1 MLKLIAD
8 PRSIL
13 HDDGTIQL
21 TDEQAKA
28 ILDMRLLKLTQLGMD
43 EIIDEV
49 EKLAAT
55 ITDLLDILRSRERVQ
70 TIIRDELSEVKE
82 KFATPRR
89 SIFTEGG
96 MDFEDEDLIAVE
108 DMVVTVTSS
117 GYVKRTALDTY
128 RAQRRGGKGRSGMSM
143 KDEDYVTTV
152 FVATTHTPVLFFS
165 STGMAYK
172 LKVWKLPLGGP
183 ATRGKA
189 LVNLLPLDQDETINS
204 IMALPENEE
213 DWANMDI
220 MFAARSGGVR
230 RNSLADFTR
239 VNRNGKIAM
248 KPDEGDGIVDVRLCS
263 EDDDLLLTSAMG
275 KAIRFKVTDVRR
287 FVGRT
292 SSGVR
297 GIKLADGDEVISM
310 AVLRHVDVETD
321 EARAYMKHANAMRR
335 ALGEGEDESPDD
347 VIESSLSDERI
358 GELGGKEQFLL
369 TLADD
374 GFGKRS
380 SSYDYR
386 CMNRGGQGVT
396 AQELSR
402 KGEDNARL
410 VRSFSIEEQDQLM
423 IVTDGGQLIRCP
435 VKNIRIVSRSS
446 RGVTVIRVKDEE
458 RVVSVERIED
468 SDEDDE
474 AGETPEATSET

>member
-1 MLKLIAD
+1 
-8 PRSIL
+8 
-13 HDDGTIQL
+13 
-21 TDEQAKA
+21 
-28 ILDMRLLKLTQLGMD
+28 
-43 EIIDEV
+43 
-49 EKLAAT
+49 
-55 ITDLLDILRSRERVQ
+55 
-70 TIIRDELSEVKE
+70 
-82 KFATPRR
+82 
-89 SIFTEGG
+89 
-96 MDFEDEDLIAVE
+96 
-108 DMVVTVTSS
+108 
-117 GYVKRTALDTY
+117 
-128 RAQRRGGKGRSGMSM
+128 M

-213 DWANMDI
+213 DWANLDI
-220 MFAARSGGVR
+220 MFASRSGGVR

-248 KPDEGDGIVDVRLCS
+248 KPDEGDGIVDVRLCN

-297 GIKLADGDEVISM
+297 GIRLADGDEVISM

-335 ALGEGEDESPDD
+335 ALGEGEEDGADD
-347 VIESSLSDERI
+347 VDIESSLLDERI

-402 KGEDNARL
+402 KGADNARL
-410 VRSFSIEEQDQLM
+410 VRSFSIEDEDQLM

-468 SDEDDE
+468 SDDDE
-474 AGETPEATSET
+474 DGDSSAPPSTPDEKPSAS

>member
-1 MLKLIAD
+1 M
-8 PRSIL
+8 
-13 HDDGTIQL
+13 
-21 TDEQAKA
+21 
-28 ILDMRLLKLTQLGMD
+28 
-43 EIIDEV
+43 
-49 EKLAAT
+49 
-55 ITDLLDILRSRERVQ
+55 
-70 TIIRDELSEVKE
+70 
-82 KFATPRR
+82 
-89 SIFTEGG
+89 
-96 MDFEDEDLIAVE
+96 
-108 DMVVTVTSS
+108 
-117 GYVKRTALDTY
+117 
-128 RAQRRGGKGRSGMSM
+128 
-143 KDEDYVTTV
+143 
-152 FVATTHTPVLFFS
+152 
-165 STGMAYK
+165 
-172 LKVWKLPLGGP
+172 
-183 ATRGKA
+183 
-189 LVNLLPLDQDETINS
+189 
-204 IMALPENEE
+204 
-213 DWANMDI
+213 
-220 MFAARSGGVR
+220 
-230 RNSLADFTR
+230 
-239 VNRNGKIAM
+239 NRNGKIAM

-335 ALGEGEDESPDD
+335 ALGEGDD
-347 VIESSLSDERI
+347 DSSDDAEIESTLSEERI

-402 KGEDNARL
+402 KGADNARL
-410 VRSFSIEEQDQLM
+410 VRSFSIEDEDQLM

-435 VKNIRIVSRSS
+435 VRNISIVSRSA

-468 SDEDDE
+468 SDEEDDTDSE
-474 AGETPEATSET
+474 SPNTGESPEDKPEA

>member
-1 MLKLIAD
+1 
-8 PRSIL
+8 
-13 HDDGTIQL
+13 
-21 TDEQAKA
+21 
-28 ILDMRLLKLTQLGMD
+28 
-43 EIIDEV
+43 
-49 EKLAAT
+49 
-55 ITDLLDILRSRERVQ
+55 
-70 TIIRDELSEVKE
+70 
-82 KFATPRR
+82 
-89 SIFTEGG
+89 
-96 MDFEDEDLIAVE
+96 
-108 DMVVTVTSS
+108 
-117 GYVKRTALDTY
+117 
-128 RAQRRGGKGRSGMSM
+128 
-143 KDEDYVTTV
+143 
-152 FVATTHTPVLFFS
+152 
-165 STGMAYK
+165 
-172 LKVWKLPLGGP
+172 
-183 ATRGKA
+183 
-189 LVNLLPLDQDETINS
+189 
-204 IMALPENEE
+204 
-213 DWANMDI
+213 
-220 MFAARSGGVR
+220 MFASRSGGVR

-248 KPDEGDGIVDVRLCS
+248 KPDEGDGIVDVRLCN

-297 GIKLADGDEVISM
+297 GIRLADGDEVISM

-335 ALGEGEDESPDD
+335 ALGEGEEDGADD
-347 VIESSLSDERI
+347 VDIESSLLDERI

-402 KGEDNARL
+402 KGADNARL
-410 VRSFSIEEQDQLM
+410 VRSFSIEDEDQLM

-468 SDEDDE
+468 SDDDE
-474 AGETPEATSET
+474 DGDSSAPPSTPDEKPSAS